1 MSNAAA
7 ADYAKLLE
15 GAEAGV
21 AVRDVERTPP
31 PLMRIIEALLFAS
44 DQPLNAAS
52 AAVAVRGLTSEQF
65 RAAIDDLNRMYRRQ
79 DRPYAIQS
87 RSEGHTLALKAAF
100 TGMRGRLTG
109 SPREARLTVPMLD
122 VLAVVAYK
130 QPVTR
135 NEIDALRGAD
145 SAATLRQLVRLSL
158 VAVQDAVPGTTE
170 PAYNTTPRF
179 LELFGLRSL
188 DDLPQTADLQKI

>member
-1 MSNAAA
+1 MNNSAAVE
-7 ADYAKLLE
+7 YAKLLE

-21 AVRDVERTPP
+21 AQRDVERTPP
-31 PLMRIIEALLFAS
+31 PLARIIEALLFAG
-44 DQPLNAAS
+44 DQPLTPAS
-52 AAVAVRGLTSEQF
+52 AAVAVRGLSSEQF
-65 RAAIDDLNRMYRRQ
+65 RAAIDELSRQYRRQ
-79 DRPYAIQS
+79 GRPYAIQS
-87 RSEGHTLALKAAF
+87 RPEGFTLALKAGFANV
-100 TGMRGRLTG
+100 RQRLTAG
-109 SPREARLTVPMLD
+109 PREAKLTVPMLD

-145 SAATLRQLVRLSL
+145 SVAILRQLVRLNL

-179 LELFGLRSL
+179 LELFGLRTL

>member
-1 MSNAAA
+1 MSHAAA

-21 AVRDVERTPP
+21 VVNESPTPP
-31 PLMRIIEALLFAS
+31 PLKRIIEALLFAG
-44 DQPLNAAS
+44 DRPLTVEA
-52 AAVAVRGLTSEQF
+52 AAVAIRGLTPDQF
-65 RAAIDDLNRMYRRQ
+65 LAAIHELNRQYRRQ
-79 DRPYAIQS
+79 GRPYAIQS
-87 RSEGHTLALKAAF
+87 REQGYVFALKAGF
-100 TGMRGRLTG
+100 TGVRQRLSG
-109 SPREARLTVPMLD
+109 SSRDAKLTVPMLD
-122 VLAVVAYK
+122 VLAVVAYR
-130 QPVTR
+130 QPVTH
-135 NEIDALRGAD
+135 NEIDALRGAE
-145 SAATLRQLVRLSL
+145 SAPILRQLVRWNL